1 MNGAPIGVN
10 VGCAGR
16 AEAGRAADVVEDC
29 ERAEDGRMQLS
40 ASRRMVRTRV
50 QTRSEGGRWSGRAP
64 GDGGR
69 RVVSRRGLPAAVL
82 LGPDSEFARAG
93 RKALGRP

>member
-1 MNGAPIGVN
+1 V
-10 VGCAGR
+10 V
-16 AEAGRAADVVEDC
+16 ADVVADC

-50 QTRSEGGRWSGRAP
+50 QARSEGGAGPDALPATEADVWS
-64 GDGGR
+64 
-69 RVVSRRGLPAAVL
+69 VSRRGLPAAVL
-82 LGPDSEFARAG
+82 LEPDSEFARAG